1 MLVKKNQTILEILV
15 RSVYINEASEKEK
28 EIKIMEVNYVS
39 VIKSSVNINCEALK
53 IDRAEVETD
62 KIKE

>member
-1 MLVKKNQTILEILV
+1 MYL
-15 RSVYINEASEKEK
+15 NEASEKEK
-28 EIKIMEVNYVS
+28 EIKIMEVNYVP